1 VEGASPINGTPPADQ
16 LKLAQE
22 RTFLAYER
30 TLMAWIRTSTSMI
43 TFGFALYKF
52 FFYMHQEKP
61 LAQGEQ
67 IFGARV
73 YGLCI
78 MGIGVSALVL
88 ATWQHHQQLKAL
100 EGHWPGA
107 PRSLSLLI
115 AVLVGTL
122 GIVAF
127 SFATFRL

>member
-1 VEGASPINGTPPADQ
+1 MEEAIPVTASPVTDQ
-16 LKLAQE
+16 VKLARD

-52 FFYMHQEKP
+52 FFYLHQDKP
-61 LAQGEQ
+61 PSQGEQ
-67 IFGARV
+67 VFGARV

-78 MGIGVSALVL
+78 MGIGVLALVL
-88 ATWQHHQQLKAL
+88 ATWQHRQQLQAL
-100 EGHWPGA
+100 GGHYPDA

-115 AVLVGTL
+115 AALVGGL
-122 GIVAF
+122 GAVAF
-127 SFATFRL
+127 TFAVIRL